1 MALTPQARETFIR
14 LFGAEPQPHPIA
26 PSSSTSSRTRSSR
39 HGISL
44 PLENASIVDATDPN
58 AREQASAAIASW
70 SDTTERL
77 LGGLPLRGAECFD
90 APRRGDDAV

>member
-44 PLENASIVDATDPN
+44 PLENAGIVDATDPN
-58 AREQASAAIASW
+58 AREQAGAVVASW
-70 SDTTERL
+70 PDTPPGRPTAER
-77 LGGLPLRGAECFD
+77 R
-90 APRRGDDAV
+90 